1 MAEVGLL
8 NCGFPR
14 DQETESYHG
23 EQDGDRWKASL
34 SLPIHGNRLNVEVEM
49 RSSIISAGCTRL
61 GDAKL
66 AESHRHGNYNAGEV
80 E

>member
-8 NCGFPR
+8 NCGFPL

-23 EQDGDRWKASL
+23 GDRWKASL
-34 SLPIHGNRLNVEVEM
+34 SLPAHGNRLNVKVER
-49 RSSIISAGCTRL
+49 RSSIISAGCMRL

-66 AESHRHGNYNAGEV
+66 AESHRHGKYNGGEV